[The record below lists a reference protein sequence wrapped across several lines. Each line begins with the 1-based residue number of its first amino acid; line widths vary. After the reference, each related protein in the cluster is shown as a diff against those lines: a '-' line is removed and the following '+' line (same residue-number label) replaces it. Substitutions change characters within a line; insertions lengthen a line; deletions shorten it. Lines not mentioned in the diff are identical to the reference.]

1 MPEGGKIAG
10 SVTLAE
16 AARHLASLVEKARAG
31 ADVVIAEDGVP
42 LARLVAAGDSARLS
56 AAGRPGAMKSRL
68 WIADDFDELPE
79 DMARALGARD

>member
-1 MPEGGKIAG
+1 MPEDGKTVG

-16 AARHLASLVEKARAG
+16 AMSRLPSLVEKARAG
-31 ADVVIAEDGVP
+31 TDVVIVEGGIP
-42 LARLVAAGDSARLS
+42 LARLVAPEHNTRQRGV
-56 AAGRPGAMKSRL
+56 GRPGAMKSRL